1 MWRHFW
7 HLSPKSLRGAHCLH
21 FSSRLILPYVTL
33 TVRYLLL
40 CVFNNNEKSVGLIQA
55 TAWVNT
61 DNILSERSH
70 PDHMHIWCF
79 KSIQDLNTRESLNQ
93 VSRKKKE
100 NQIRMKEVTTIELGQ
115 LVKVEVD
122 LWIRWLE
129 DSFIILISGIY
140 AGFLGEYPCL
150 GSNTLEYFV
159 WRGKYEYFESCYWTF
174 SVSWK
179 WLKNKLLLK
188 TTMSIGQKSQDNIK
202 HG

>member
-1 MWRHFW
+1 MV
-7 HLSPKSLRGAHCLH
+7 
-21 FSSRLILPYVTL
+21 Y
-33 TVRYLLL
+33 
-40 CVFNNNEKSVGLIQA
+40 VFNHNKNDACYNMEKHWKHPQ
-55 TAWVNT
+55 WKKPY
-61 DNILSERSH
+61 RKSH
-70 PDHMHIWCF
+70 PDHTHLVHYPWRFLTCGKAPVMVP
-79 KSIQDLNTRESLNQ
+79 E
-93 VSRKKKE
+93 KE
-100 NQIRMKEVTTIELGQ
+100 NCIRIEKDICTKLRQ

-129 DSFIILISGIY
+129 DSFIILISGICT
-140 AGFLGEYPCL
+140 GFLGEYPCL